1 MNDCCNRPG
10 RDGYDVAV
18 VGAGSA
24 GFSAAIT
31 AAELGAKV
39 ALIGHGTIGG
49 TCAALYVRNGT
60 VSLDGCDFF
69 DNDADL
75 HGGAVGVDDG
85 HLIVRSCRFVSNQAS
100 R

>member
-1 MNDCCNRPG
+1 MLGTAGYGPG
-10 RDGYDVAV
+10 PERVSLGL
-18 VGAGSA
+18 
-24 GFSAAIT
+24 
-31 AAELGAKV
+31 AELFI
-39 ALIGHGTIGG
+39 LLTPCTRG